1 VSSAAASDRATYV
14 GGTLSMFRSGASGTI
29 GSAEADALVFTAN
42 RTTIRIPYRSVKTIE
57 YGQNVNRRVLLA
69 YTVSPMFLLS
79 KARKHFVT
87 LQFTDD
93 AGQQQAVVLR
103 VDKNLVRPLLASLEA
118 KTGRVVEYQDDNA
131 RRTR

>member
-1 VSSAAASDRATYV
+1 V
-14 GGTLSMFRSGASGTI
+14 
-29 GSAEADALVFTAN
+29 
-42 RTTIRIPYRSVKTIE
+42 
-57 YGQNVNRRVLLA
+57 LA
-69 YTVSPMFLLS
+69 YAVSPMFLLM

-87 LQFTDD
+87 LQFTDG

-118 KTGRVVEYQDDNA
+118 KTGRVIEYQDDNA